1 MKTFLLSLLVLA
13 ALCGT
18 AMAREVNVNGLWRGS
33 LYGSDLQ
40 ARVEQDGHNVKAEVV
55 VHAMTGETNVYHVV
69 GAIFNGHM
77 YVVHGSGHVFEGDA
91 KGDAIRGV
99 LTTKGGSKLELEATR
114 VPLKPGGKSPAAA
127 GSSASGPAT
136 KASRRPG

>member
-1 MKTFLLSLLVLA
+1 MKTFALSLLLLA

-18 AMAREVNVNGLWRGS
+18 AMAREADVAGLWRGS

-40 ARVEQDGHNVKAEVV
+40 ARVEQDGHHVKAEVV

-77 YVVHGSGHVFEGDA
+77 YMVHGSGHVFEGDA
-91 KGDAIRGV
+91 KGNAICGV
-99 LTTKGGSKLELEATR
+99 LTTKGGSKLKLDATR
-114 VPLKPGGKSPAAA
+114 VPLKTGGRAP
-127 GSSASGPAT
+127 GSSASGLAAQTPH
-136 KASRRPG
+136 RPG